1 MNEPAESEIS
11 ILAFSFGTVSAVC
24 AWLSVLMWCAIVVGS
39 IVRRFW
45 LGPIEVFFLLAPL
58 VTVPLGF
65 RVVRRLFGE
74 FSPLGRFVVS
84 VLPFGA
90 ILAAASFWP
99 PAGRVAAAL
108 AMGWL
113 LVCGLAAL
121 DGLGRLLRGGYRSV
135 EGLCISAGFIYLAV
149 GGAWLV
155 LSRSGT
161 TPMHFAEPIILL
173 TAVHFHFTGFAL
185 PIIAG
190 ATGHEWRAH
199 QPIADSTV
207 QRIVLRFAATGIIG
221 GPPIVAAGFVL
232 ESALLKLAGAVVI
245 AVASVGLAGLLLGL
259 LPMIR
264 PGAAK
269 LLLGVSAVSLVAAM
283 ILAAAYAV
291 GEFTERYW
299 LLIPRM
305 AGIHGTANALGFT
318 LCGLLG
324 WSLAVMKNKRAQPQ

>member
-1 MNEPAESEIS
+1 MVRDSCWFDRAAF
-11 ILAFSFGTVSAVC
+11 LA
-24 AWLSVLMWCAIVVGS
+24 
-39 IVRRFW
+39 
-45 LGPIEVFFLLAPL
+45 GPIEVFFLWRLWLLFPW
-58 VTVPLGF
+58 VSGIV
-65 RVVRRLFGE
+65 RLFGE
-74 FSPLGRFVVS
+74 FSLLGRFVVS

-108 AMGWL
+108 ALGWL

-135 EGLCISAGFIYLAV
+135 EGLCISAGFMYLAV

-190 ATGHEWRAH
+190 STGHEWQAH

-259 LPMIR
+259 LPMIGR
-264 PGAAK
+264 VWRSFCWGSRSIAGRSDDSGCN
-269 LLLGVSAVSLVAAM
+269 LRGWGV
-283 ILAAAYAV
+283 
-291 GEFTERYW
+291 
-299 LLIPRM
+299 
-305 AGIHGTANALGFT
+305 H
-318 LCGLLG
+318 
-324 WSLAVMKNKRAQPQ
+324 